1 MSQNVRETL
10 LYVDVM
16 IHICCGNL
24 LGIFFNEPVAYATG
38 TIQGKIIS
46 VGNTVLSSA
55 ITKTIHKVVEAT
67 YSISF

>member
-1 MSQNVRETL
+1 L
-10 LYVDVM
+10 LWKSA
-16 IHICCGNL
+16 GN
-24 LGIFFNEPVAYATG
+24 IFNEPVAYATG

-67 YSISF
+67 IVSFLDPVTYAYQVIIIK